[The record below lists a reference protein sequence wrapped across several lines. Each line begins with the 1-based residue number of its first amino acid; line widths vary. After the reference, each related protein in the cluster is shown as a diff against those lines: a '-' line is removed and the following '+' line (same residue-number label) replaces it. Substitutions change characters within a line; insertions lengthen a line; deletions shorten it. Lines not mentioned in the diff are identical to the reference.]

1 MRKLGFDV
9 NDADVDRL
17 IAKFSGRRGRVS
29 YRKFLGVIA
38 PEHEMEVEATA
49 EKLHRLLQK
58 VDLEDAFEHFERN
71 RDGIISRKAFN
82 RGLRALKFDLSE
94 SEMHS
99 LLERFDAN
107 DDGYVSFEE
116 FRSFA
121 RGRAPL
127 STKKRR
133 RRVHLKT
140 LTAMWIGYES
150 TWIHANSTRT
160 SSTSMPRTMRCASN
174 TSF

>member
-1 MRKLGFDV
+1 
-9 NDADVDRL
+9 
-17 IAKFSGRRGRVS
+17 
-29 YRKFLGVIA
+29 
-38 PEHEMEVEATA
+38 MEVEATA

-133 RRVHLKT
+133 RRGSSEDFDGDVDRIRIDVDSCKT
-140 LTAMWIGYES
+140 RRA
-150 TWIHANSTRT
+150 H
-160 SSTSMPRTMRCASN
+160 PRQVCLVQ
-174 TSF
+174 